1 MGKEKRDMLW
11 STTPSNTNLSQKI
24 NILMQL
30 IFALLLF
37 YKKHKGSEMF

>member
-1 MGKEKRDMLW
+1 MGKEKRDVMVHN
-11 STTPSNTNLSQKI
+11 TTNLSQKI
-24 NILMQL
+24 DILMQL